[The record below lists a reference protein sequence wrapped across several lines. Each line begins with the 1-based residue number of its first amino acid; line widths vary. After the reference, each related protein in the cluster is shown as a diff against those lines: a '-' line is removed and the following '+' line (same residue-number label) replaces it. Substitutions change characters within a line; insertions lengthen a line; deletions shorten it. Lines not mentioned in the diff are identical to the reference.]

1 MQQTEGSQPN
11 LSFESPIKESEKLD
25 ELPYNHANSQNIES
39 LPGCAQ
45 NQNNVDLS
53 SVNNTSLSTPQQPET
68 LNLPAVLWDKPAGSK
83 IRVPPPVPP
92 RSPRKPMDPVES
104 GAFEEAMKSSFCA
117 DPSQEN
123 IAPQRGLPLNVTVVK
138 LTKPDLFEY
147 FSLLNTLDKNCFLSY
162 ELFSFQ
168 HDVLVLQV
176 YL

>member
-1 MQQTEGSQPN
+1 MQQTEGTQPN
-11 LSFESPIKESEKLD
+11 LSFESPIKESEIPE
-25 ELPYNHANSQNIES
+25 ELPYNHANSQNLES

-45 NQNNVDLS
+45 SQNNIDLP
-53 SVNNTSLSTPQQPET
+53 SVNTTLSTPQQPET

-123 IAPQRGLPLNVTVVK
+123 IAPQRGLPLNVTIVI
-138 LTKPDLFEY
+138 LSKPDLFEC
-147 FSLLNTLDKNCFLSY
+147 FSVFLY
-162 ELFSFQ
+162 GYYRQKLVSF
-168 HDVLVLQV
+168 V
-176 YL
+176 

>member
-1 MQQTEGSQPN
+1 MPQTEGTQPN
-11 LSFESPIKESEKLD
+11 LSFESPIKESEKLE
-25 ELPYNHANSQNIES
+25 ELPYNHANIQNFES

-45 NQNNVDLS
+45 NQNNTDLS
-53 SVNNTSLSTPQQPET
+53 SVNTTLSTPQQPET

-138 LTKPDLFEY
+138 LTKPDLFD
-147 FSLLNTLDKNCFLSY
+147 FFVSHMDIKDKSWFLSY
-162 ELFSFQ
+162 EFFSFE
-168 HDVLVLQV
+168 HVVLMLQV
-176 YL
+176 

>member
-123 IAPQRGLPLNVTVVK
+123 IAPQRGLPLNVTIVI
-138 LTKPDLFEY
+138 LCKPDLFEC
-147 FSLLNTLDKNCFLSY
+147 FSVFLY
-162 ELFSFQ
+162 GYYRQKLVSF
-168 HDVLVLQV
+168 V
-176 YL
+176 